1 MDQTHALDCL
11 AALAQDTRLNAY
23 RLLVAN
29 EPQGLAAG
37 EIARAVGVPQN
48 TMSTHLATL
57 HAAGLV
63 KSERHSRS
71 IIYRADLEC
80 LQRVVVFLLADCC
93 GGRRDLCQP
102 LIAEL
107 APCCA
112 KKPAPKE
119 KVRAR

>member
-1 MDQTHALDCL
+1 MDQRDALNCL
-11 AALAQDTRLNAY
+11 AALAQDTRLNAF

-37 EIARAVGVPQN
+37 EIARIANVPQN

-71 IIYRADLEC
+71 IIYRADLES
-80 LQRVVVFLLADCC
+80 LKRVVVFLLADCC
-93 GGRRDLCQP
+93 GGRSDLCQP

-112 KKPAPKE
+112 MKPAQKE
-119 KVRAR
+119 KARAR